1 MPVPSKVPFLRRRRK
16 EQQKIADDDV
26 GEQIP
31 RDVFPSDGP
40 KVEGRCNDI
49 VTRELAEEEKKK
61 KDQEIPTGG
70 SPSSISLIS
79 CIEFSVRRPDK
90 PGVVTSWHR

>member
-49 VTRELAEEEKKK
+49 VTRELAEEKKK
-61 KDQEIPTGG
+61 KKKTKKSRRVDPRLRFPLLAALSLVYEGPT
-70 SPSSISLIS
+70 SL
-79 CIEFSVRRPDK
+79 
-90 PGVVTSWHR
+90 GW